1 MLSKEERLR
10 IYRQAY
16 IPEHLPDYVTAIS
29 GAEPI
34 LIENHLCYCHRRH
47 MIFIG
52 FPLGDPA
59 SNTASSYFSACERCK
74 PATVSIIAPKIWLTK
89 DDYEKQPPDSYYR
102 LKLPLEAIRAEVA
115 YMVRR
120 ARRDLVA
127 SYGKFGRVHKR
138 LVKEF
143 LKTRQ
148 LTPEQIYLFKHL
160 HRYLNHSPS
169 AVLLDVRKGNRLAA
183 FSVMDLGAADYAF
196 YLFNFR
202 STKFKI
208 PGASDLLFHEMVN
221 IAQSKGKKSV
231 NLGLAI
237 NAGNRRFKEK
247 WGGAPFLTCETAL
260 VYRERQDLDALARKL

>member
-1 MLSKEERLR
+1 MLSKDERLR

-16 IPEHLPDYVTAIS
+16 IPEHLPDYVTGIS

-34 LIENHLCYCHRRH
+34 LIENHLCFCHRRH

-52 FPLGDPA
+52 FPLGDPT
-59 SNTASSYFSACERCK
+59 SNTARSYFSACERCK
-74 PATVSIIAPKIWLTK
+74 PATVSIIAPKIWLTE

-102 LKLPLEAIRAEVA
+102 LKLPLDAIQAEVV

-120 ARRDLVA
+120 ARRDLVT
-127 SYGKFGRVHKR
+127 SYGQFSRDHKR

-143 LKTRQ
+143 LKARQ

-160 HRYLNHSPS
+160 DHYLKHSPS
-169 AVLLDVRKGNRLAA
+169 VVLLDARKGSRLAA
-183 FSVMDLGAADYAF
+183 FTVMDLGAADYAF

-202 STKFKI
+202 STKFNI

-221 IAQSKGKKSV
+221 IAQSNGKKAV

-247 WGGAPFLTCETAL
+247 WGGAPFLSFETAM
-260 VYRERQDLDALARKL
+260 VYRERQDFDRLARKL